1 MRTEPHWSPPPAQ
14 SWDQAPGRA
23 LGPRCSRE
31 RGPGAGAVRGD
42 APPQAW
48 LPGTHQRKRGW
59 RPGVTAEP
67 QPPAPLDSAAP
78 SSAAVAAPWDVGDQA
93 PRAVPVVA
101 PVQTRAAARE
111 LGAHALPA
119 GPHSACCQVRLQDAE
134 HGPAHRARAGLRGAE
149 SARLAARGA
158 WTGRGPA
165 RPRLLQRDARDGR
178 PTDPWLPG
186 PVLAASGRQVR
197 AQPHLSPRGTRTARP
212 QGGGG
217 AAGAAPGCARPVGCP
232 ADTRCGRVAGVHLPT
247 APLSRLGAA
256 AQLSGERRQV
266 LAWSPAA
273 PRLVEVVTSAASRN
287 R

>member
-1 MRTEPHWSPPPAQ
+1 MQRAQAQRRPDPCGGHRDHTRALGVPGCWEQPQRTRTEPHWSPPPAQ

-78 SSAAVAAPWDVGDQA
+78 SSAAAAAPWDVGDQA

-119 GPHSACCQVRLQDAE
+119 GPHSACCQVRLQGAE

-186 PVLAASGRQVR
+186 
-197 AQPHLSPRGTRTARP
+197 
-212 QGGGG
+212 
-217 AAGAAPGCARPVGCP
+217 AGAGGERPSGQGSAAPLTTRDPHRPAPGRRGSCRRRPGLCSARQ
-232 ADTRCGRVAGVHLPT
+232 LPC
-247 APLSRLGAA
+247 
-256 AQLSGERRQV
+256 
-266 LAWSPAA
+266 
-273 PRLVEVVTSAASRN
+273 
-287 R
+287 

>member
-1 MRTEPHWSPPPAQ
+1 MGHRDHTRDLGAAGCWEQPQRTRTEPHWSPPPAQ

-31 RGPGAGAVRGD
+31 RVPGAGAVRGD

-48 LPGTHQRKRGW
+48 LPGTHQQKRGW
-59 RPGVTAEP
+59 RPGVTAAP

-78 SSAAVAAPWDVGDQA
+78 SSAAAAAAPWDVGDQA
-93 PRAVPVVA
+93 LRAVPVVA

-197 AQPHLSPRGTRTARP
+197 AQPHLSPRGPPPHGPRGPVQERRP
-212 QGGGG
+212 RDPHRP
-217 AAGAAPGCARPVGCP
+217 APGRRGSCRRCPGLCPARRLPSRHAPRPVWGLRP
-232 ADTRCGRVAGVHLPT
+232 
-247 APLSRLGAA
+247 
-256 AQLSGERRQV
+256 
-266 LAWSPAA
+266 
-273 PRLVEVVTSAASRN
+273 N
-287 R
+287 